1 MGFKYL
7 SKGIDIK
14 CPCCGNIYKIKKP
27 TENQVTQHFCYKCKN
42 ELVSYI
48 PKFSSGKLVDT
59 ISRRYYSE
67 YL

>member
-7 SKGIDIK
+7 NKGIDIK
-14 CPCCGNIYKIKKP
+14 CPYCGNIYKIKKP

-48 PKFSSGKLVDT
+48 PKFRSEKLVNT
-59 ISRRYYSE
+59 INRAKYRD